1 MLNQPDIARL
11 ILRLTLGFLVLLHG
25 ISKLLNGIGPI
36 EDLLAAHG
44 LPVLLAWGVLIGEI
58 LAPTMLILGLHTRV
72 AAVLV
77 IVNMLFAVV
86 LAHQH
91 ELLALKSNGGWAL
104 ELQALF
110 LVNAVVVLM
119 LGPGRFRVHS

>member
-1 MLNQPDIARL
+1 MLNQPDLARL
-11 ILRLTLGFLVLLHG
+11 ILRLALGFLILLHG

-36 EDLLAAHG
+36 EDLLTAHG

-58 LAPTMLILGLHTRV
+58 LAPTMLILGIHTRV

-77 IVNMLFAVV
+77 AINMVFALV

-91 ELLALKSNGGWAL
+91 ELLTLKTNGGWAL
-104 ELQALF
+104 ELPVLF

-119 LGPGRFRVHS
+119 LGPGRYRAHS

>member
-1 MLNQPDIARL
+1 MLNQPDLARL

-44 LPVLLAWGVLIGEI
+44 LPVILAWGVLIGEV
-58 LAPTMLILGLHTRV
+58 LAPIMLILGLHTRV

-77 IVNMLFAVV
+77 IINMLFAVV

-110 LVNAVVVLM
+110 LMNAVLILM
-119 LGPGRFRVHS
+119 LGPGRFRMHS

>member
-1 MLNQPDIARL
+1 MLNQPDLARL

-44 LPVLLAWGVLIGEI
+44 LPVILAWGVLIGEI
-58 LAPTMLILGLHTRV
+58 LAPAMLILGLHTRV

-77 IVNMLFAVV
+77 IINMLFAVV

-110 LVNAVVVLM
+110 LMNAVLILM
-119 LGPGRFRVHS
+119 LGPGRFRMHS

>member
-1 MLNQPDIARL
+1 MLNQPDLARL
-11 ILRLTLGFLVLLHG
+11 ILRLTLGFLILLHG

-44 LPVLLAWGVLIGEI
+44 LPVILAWGVLIGEI
-58 LAPTMLILGLHTRV
+58 LAPVMLILGLHTRV

-77 IVNMLFAVV
+77 VINILFAVL

-110 LVNAVVVLM
+110 LVNAMLVLM

>member
-1 MLNQPDIARL
+1 MLNQPDLARL
-11 ILRLTLGFLVLLHG
+11 ILRLSLGFLILLHG
-25 ISKLLNGIGPI
+25 ISKLLHGIGPI
-36 EDLLAAHG
+36 EELLAGHG
-44 LPVLLAWGVLIGEI
+44 LPVVLAWGVLIGEI
-58 LAPTMLILGLHTRV
+58 LAPIMLILGLHTRV

-77 IVNMLFAVV
+77 IVNMLFALI

-110 LVNAVVVLM
+110 LVNAAVVLM